1 MAIVR
6 PFAAVRPAE
15 DKVDKVAS
23 LPYDVMNREEAK
35 EMAEGNPLSFLHV
48 VRSEIDLPDSV
59 DAYDKSVY
67 ETARTNL
74 DKFQAEGILKQD
86 TKPNYYVYRQVMD
99 GRPQTG
105 FVGCTSIDEY
115 ISDKIKKHEFTLP
128 AKEVDRITNF
138 DHCDANTAPIFL
150 TYKDDAELQKVLD
163 DTTSTKPVYDFTTE
177 DGVQHVVWVI
187 EDQKTIDFVQ
197 NKFLSIENL
206 YIADGHHRSA
216 SSVKVGLKRRE
227 QNPNYTGNEE
237 FNFFMS
243 VIFPESHLYI
253 MDYNRVVKD
262 MNGMNEEEIVNKV
275 SKVYDVVKMNG
286 EFKPTA
292 KYEIGMYLNKNWY
305 KLTAKKDAF
314 NANHP
319 VESLDAYILQ
329 DKVLA
334 PVLGIEDPRKSN
346 RIDFVGGIRGI
357 GELVK
362 RADKYNG
369 VAFAMFPVTML
380 DIMDVADFGETMPA
394 KSTWFEPK
402 LRSGIFVHKL
412 S

>member
-1 MAIVR
+1 MAIVK
-6 PFAAVRPAE
+6 PFAALRPAK

-35 EMAEGNPLSFLHV
+35 EMAKGNPFSFLRI
-48 VRSEIDLPDSV
+48 VRSEIDLPNSV
-59 DAYDKSVY
+59 DAYDTKVY
-67 ETARTNL
+67 ETARKNL
-74 DKFQAEGILKQD
+74 ETFQEDGILVQD
-86 TKPNYYVYRQVMD
+86 SKPMYYVYRQIMD

-105 FVGCTSIDEY
+105 FVACTSIDEY

-150 TYKDDAELQKVLD
+150 TYKDDADLQKVLD
-163 DTTSTKPVYDFTTE
+163 DETAKTPVYKFTTE
-177 DGVQHVVWVI
+177 DDVEHIVWVI
-187 EDQKTIDFVQ
+187 DNDETVKYIQE
-197 NKFLSIENL
+197 KFLGKEKL

-216 SSVKVGLKRRE
+216 SAVKVGLKRRE
-227 QNPNYTGNEE
+227 ENPNYTGNEE

-262 MNGMNEEEIVNKV
+262 LNGLTEEQLIEKV
-275 SKVYDVVKMNG
+275 SAAYLVVKMDG
-286 EFKPTA
+286 EYKPEN
-292 KYEIGMYLNKNWY
+292 KYEIGMYVNKNWY
-305 KLTAKKDAF
+305 KLKTRTEIIEKE
-314 NANHP
+314 HP
-319 VESLDAYILQ
+319 VKSLDAYILQ
-329 DKVLA
+329 EKVLD
-334 PVLGIEDPRKSN
+334 PILGIDNPRTSK
-346 RIDFVGGIRGI
+346 RIEFVGGIRGI
-357 GELVK
+357 GELVD
-362 RADKYNG
+362 RTNRFGG
-369 VAFAMFPVTML
+369 VAFAMFPVSMI